1 MFIDEETLDDTI
13 DSLDWM
19 LVDIDYKN
27 KLTEKVEDSKPV
39 VKAKRALEKL
49 KTIRK
54 GQEKH
59 YVQNG

>member
-1 MFIDEETLDDTI
+1 MFIDDKTLDDTI
-13 DSLDWM
+13 ESMNWM

-27 KLTEKVEDSKPV
+27 KLTEKVEDSEPV

-49 KTIRK
+49 KTIQK